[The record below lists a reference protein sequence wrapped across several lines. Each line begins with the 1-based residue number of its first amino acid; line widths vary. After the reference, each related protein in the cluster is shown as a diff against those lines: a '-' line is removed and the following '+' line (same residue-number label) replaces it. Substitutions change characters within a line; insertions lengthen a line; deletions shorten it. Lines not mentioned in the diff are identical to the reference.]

1 MKPLLLRLELPQAIH
16 SPADIT
22 ALQRGLSLHLR
33 YRSLRSLLV
42 QVGTVQQSYVSLE
55 GCGGCIQG
63 RCVLGCPVE
72 TLRRTIYAG
81 LHPEAELL
89 RVRTG
94 LVERPAV
101 VAYIATPTPKAQPLD
116 GRLLHG
122 WGHATL
128 VVNWLPHHPLR
139 LGPQAV
145 HAWALCIAGGSGPD
159 LAGALADYG
168 WTARRIV
175 PALAVQM
182 RNHPGIATLAA
193 KPWPHTPWL
202 ALPVSV
208 PARIT
213 VPVASDT
220 PEHPIELHAEAPTS

>member
-1 MKPLLLRLELPQAIH
+1 MKPLLLRLELPHAIH
-16 SPADIT
+16 SPADAD

-42 QVGTVQQSYVSLE
+42 QIGSVQQSYLSLE

-63 RCVLGCPVE
+63 RCALGCPVE
-72 TLRRTIYAG
+72 TLRRTLYAG
-81 LHPEAELL
+81 LHQEAELR

-94 LVERPAV
+94 LVERSAAV
-101 VAYIATPTPKAQPLD
+101 AFIATPTPEAQPLD
-116 GRLLHG
+116 GGLLHG
-122 WGHATL
+122 WEHATL

-139 LGPQAV
+139 LGPQAI
-145 HAWALCIAGGSGPD
+145 HTWALCIAGGSGPD
-159 LAGALADYG
+159 LTAALAAYG
-168 WTARRIV
+168 WMVRRVV

-193 KPWPHTPWL
+193 KPWPHAPWL
-202 ALPVSV
+202 ALPV
-208 PARIT
+208 PATARMT

-220 PEHPIELHAEAPTS
+220 PEHSIELHAEAPTL

>member
-1 MKPLLLRLELPQAIH
+1 MKPLLFRLELPPTTP
-16 SPADIT
+16 SPTDAD

-55 GCGGCIQG
+55 GCGGCVQG
-63 RCVLGCPVE
+63 RCELGCPVE
-72 TLRRTIYAG
+72 TMRRTLYAG
-81 LHPEAELL
+81 LHPEAELR

-94 LVERPAV
+94 LVERPATG
-101 VAYIATPTPKAQPLD
+101 AFIATPTPEARPLD
-116 GRLLHG
+116 GALLHG
-122 WGHATL
+122 WEHATL

-159 LAGALADYG
+159 LDALLAGYG
-168 WTARRIV
+168 WTGRQVV

-193 KPWPHTPWL
+193 KPWPHAPWM
-202 ALPVSV
+202 ALPV
-208 PARIT
+208 PA
-213 VPVASDT
+213 PVSSIAHVMAEL
-220 PEHPIELHAEAPTS
+220 PEHPIELHAETPTL